1 MRERPGLFFMRDLG
15 REPSV
20 SRHFR
25 ILRLTPALL
34 CMLAL
39 PSPLMAQSIDVAEQA
54 TQGESH
60 QRFPEALWGVEVAGS
75 VFVES
80 WDMNQF
86 RERLGGA
93 VVGVSRQMTS
103 RWRLGLETNLLY
115 VNQQPLG
122 DVFLPSLCL
131 MARVGMFEVGKT
143 VVFAEVGAG
152 ASYASNEVPNHGTR
166 FNLVSQTGVGVSR
179 PVNARVD
186 LVGGARW
193 LHVSN
198 NSLDGARRNPDIQAI
213 GVYVGWRLH

>member
-1 MRERPGLFFMRDLG
+1 
-15 REPSV
+15 
-20 SRHFR
+20 
-25 ILRLTPALL
+25 
-34 CMLAL
+34 MLAL
-39 PSPLMAQSIDVAEQA
+39 PAAVVAQSIDSTEQPI
-54 TQGESH
+54 QGASAPQLPES
-60 QRFPEALWGVEVAGS
+60 LWGVEFAGS
-75 VFVES
+75 VFIES

-131 MARVGMFEVGKT
+131 MARVGIFEVGKT

-179 PVNARVD
+179 PINARVD
-186 LVGGARW
+186 VVGGARW

-198 NSLDGARRNPDIQAI
+198 NSLDGASRNPDIQAL

>member
-1 MRERPGLFFMRDLG
+1 
-15 REPSV
+15 
-20 SRHFR
+20 
-25 ILRLTPALL
+25 
-34 CMLAL
+34 MLVL
-39 PSPLMAQSIDVAEQA
+39 PSQLMAQSFDVAEQA
-54 TQGESH
+54 TQGESR
-60 QRFPEALWGVEVAGS
+60 QRFPEALWGVELAGS

>member
-1 MRERPGLFFMRDLG
+1 MSARVFFCVRLG

-20 SRHFR
+20 GRHFR
-25 ILRLTPALL
+25 ILKLTPALL
-34 CMLAL
+34 CMLTL
-39 PSPLMAQSIDVAEQA
+39 PAAVVAQSVDSTEQP
-54 TQGESH
+54 TQGASAPQLPES
-60 QRFPEALWGVEVAGS
+60 LWGVEFAGS

-80 WDMNQF
+80 WDMNRF

-115 VNQQPLG
+115 VKQQPLG

-131 MARVGMFEVGKT
+131 MVRVGMFEVGKT

-179 PVNARVD
+179 PVSASVD
-186 LVGGARW
+186 FVGGARW

-198 NSLDGARRNPDIQAI
+198 NSLDGASRNPDIQAL

>member
-1 MRERPGLFFMRDLG
+1 M
-15 REPSV
+15 
-20 SRHFR
+20 
-25 ILRLTPALL
+25 LRLTPALL

-39 PSPLMAQSIDVAEQA
+39 PLPVVAQSVDSAEQP
-54 TQGESH
+54 TQGASAP
-60 QRFPEALWGVEVAGS
+60 QFPESLWGVEFAGS

-93 VVGVSRQMTS
+93 VVGVSRQMSS
-103 RWRLGLETNLLY
+103 RWRLGVETNLLY

-131 MARVGMFEVGKT
+131 MARVGVFEVGKA
-143 VVFAEVGAG
+143 VVFVEAGAG

-186 LVGGARW
+186 MVGGARW

-198 NSLDGARRNPDIQAI
+198 NSLDGASRNPDIQAL